1 MMFACGKLKGFFQLS
16 IPLMRNVKYPLEV
29 KLLRSEVP
37 AGVGGTLNFT
47 LFQRNNTSL

>member
-29 KLLRSEVP
+29 KLLRSEVS
-37 AGVGGTLNFT
+37 LRDDM
-47 LFQRNNTSL
+47 RNT